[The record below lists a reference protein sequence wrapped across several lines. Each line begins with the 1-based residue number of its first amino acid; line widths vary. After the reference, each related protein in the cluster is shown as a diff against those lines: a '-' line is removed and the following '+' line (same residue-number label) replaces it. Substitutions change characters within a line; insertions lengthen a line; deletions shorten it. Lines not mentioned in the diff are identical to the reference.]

1 MLPILN
7 LGCEENW
14 RGGNGKMMIL
24 LQENKKTTQNKKA
37 KKRKSKFFIS
47 RQFYTSLRD
56 EDKKCMSDFFFWCSR
71 TMPQERYKQMFWFG

>member
-1 MLPILN
+1 MLRLIRSAAALVRMLPILN

-47 RQFYTSLRD
+47 RQFYT
-56 EDKKCMSDFFFWCSR
+56 
-71 TMPQERYKQMFWFG
+71 